1 MFNNAPN
8 PSAAGPAPQATQPNT
23 AAPNFQAPN
32 GVPPAMAPNLPASNF
47 PVPGALAPSHGMPGP
62 YGAVYV
68 PSQPV
73 ALRAAMGCAIAVMV
87 LAALSSLYLMTWRG
101 VEFTDLSWI
110 GFAAIGGLVIWQL
123 WQGARWAHILVIV
136 DCALYLTLNLMGLL
150 LLPVLSQVGV
160 PILELVALAGAYH
173 YGDPNVFFVLVL
185 GRTAIDIALHIAII
199 VLLTRPQVLQYF
211 KAHEDFKSM
220 GLK

>member
-1 MFNNAPN
+1 
-8 PSAAGPAPQATQPNT
+8 
-23 AAPNFQAPN
+23 
-32 GVPPAMAPNLPASNF
+32 
-47 PVPGALAPSHGMPGP
+47 
-62 YGAVYV
+62 
-68 PSQPV
+68 
-73 ALRAAMGCAIAVMV
+73 
-87 LAALSSLYLMTWRG
+87 MTWRG
-101 VEFTDLSWI
+101 VEFTNLSWI

-136 DCALYLTLNLMGLL
+136 GCALYLTLNLMGLL
-150 LLPVLSQVGV
+150 LLPVLSRVGV
-160 PILELVALAGAYH
+160 PILELVGLAGAYH

-185 GRTAIDIALHIAII
+185 GRTAIDIALYIAII

>member
-1 MFNNAPN
+1 MLNNAPN
-8 PSAAGPAPQATQPNT
+8 PPAANPAPQAAQPNT

-32 GVPPAMAPNLPASNF
+32 GAAPAMAPNFPASNF
-47 PVPGALAPSHGMPGP
+47 PVPGVPAPSYGMPGS
-62 YGAVYV
+62 YGVVYV
-68 PSQPV
+68 PSQPA

-87 LAALSSLYLMTWRG
+87 LAALASLYMMAWDG
-101 VEFTDLSWI
+101 VDFNDFSWI
-110 GFAAIGGLVIWQL
+110 GFTAIGGLVVWQL

-136 DCALYLTLNLMGLL
+136 DCALYILLTLSSVLM
-150 LLPVLSQVGV
+150 LPVLSRAGM
-160 PILELVALAGAYH
+160 PILEVARTAGAYH
-173 YGDPNVFFVLVL
+173 YGDPNVMVLLVL
-185 GRTAIDIALHIAII
+185 GKTVIDVALHIAIL